1 MELKILSKKITHNDI
16 MRIKKAFNV
25 NGYEQTIEM
34 IIEAGIK
41 YLLDIL
47 DVMEMV
53 DERSE
58 RSDIDE

>member
-41 YLLDIL
+41 YLLDII
-47 DVMEMV
+47 DVMEQAE
-53 DERSE
+53 ERSE
-58 RSDIDE
+58 SNE